1 MKTVAVLGAAYGG
14 NRAAQILAAGLPEG
28 WRVVLVDRNTHFNHV
43 YVMPRLAVL
52 PGHENKAF
60 VPYTR
65 VFWKNNTI
73 KESPHVLLHASV
85 VSVHPN
91 HAILSKAFPEHGL
104 PTTRLDFDYCVYAL
118 GSQLPDPLNLWGP
131 LPSLGVMKIPNPSY
145 NGTKKDSVA
154 WLKHNQKVVEEAPS
168 VLVVGGGALGIQF
181 ATDIADLYP
190 TKSVTL
196 LHSRH
201 RLMPAYDEELHLEV
215 LKGLESLNV
224 NVILGERLDLTSAND
239 ANAKLNE
246 RGQRVVRTVKGR
258 EIAADLVMLCTGQN
272 PNTSFLKS
280 MDPNTINPANN
291 LAHVLRTMQL
301 GVLTP
306 SKITSPHVATPA
318 EPELPVETEKVAV
331 AGLDTPEA
339 EVTAPVQS
347 PEEQLKAALEKI
359 SLAEE
364 EALEREKRGE
374 RSPSLSSSE
383 SDEEEEELVVEE
395 TKEEREWTPY
405 PHMFCVGDSADAF
418 GAIKAGHTAYWQG
431 EVAGRNIVR
440 LINNAALEEE
450 GKEGA
455 WEELED
461 YHSGPPAIKVTLG
474 MRKAAFQVRGVV
486 GAKDDGVDDLQAPI
500 IWTSWGYEI
509 NSDEDFAA

>member
-1 MKTVAVLGAAYGG
+1 MSSTKTIAVLGAAYGG
-14 NRAAQILAAGLPEG
+14 NRAAQILAANLPEG
-28 WRVVLVDRNTHFNHV
+28 WRIVLVDRNTHFNHV

-60 VPYTR
+60 LPYTR
-65 VFWKNNTI
+65 VFWKNNPI
-73 KESPHVLLHASV
+73 RESPHVLLHAHV
-85 VSVHPN
+85 LSVHPH
-91 HAILSKAFPEHGL
+91 HAILSKAFPEHGI
-104 PTTRLDFDYCVYAL
+104 PTTRLDFDYLVYAL

-131 LPSLGVMKIPNPSY
+131 LPSTGVVKIPNPSY
-145 NGTKKDSVA
+145 NGTKTDGVA

-181 ATDIADLYP
+181 ATDIANLYP

-224 NVILGERLDLTSAND
+224 NVILGERLDMDSASD
-239 ANAKLNE
+239 ANPKLNE
-246 RGQRVVRTVKGR
+246 RGQRVVRTLKGR
-258 EIAADLVMLCTGQN
+258 EISADLVMLCTGQK
-272 PNTSFLKS
+272 PNTDLLKS
-280 MDPNTINPANN
+280 MDESTINPANN

-306 SKITSPHVATPA
+306 SKIASPTVPTPPEPEVSLEPA
-318 EPELPVETEKVAV
+318 EVA
-331 AGLDTPEA
+331 LA
-339 EVTAPVQS
+339 EVTAPAQS

-359 SLAEE
+359 SLAEQ
-364 EALEREKRGE
+364 EALAAGSGSDSGSS
-374 RSPSLSSSE
+374 SPSIS
-383 SDEEEEELVVEE
+383 SDEEELEEQVQ
-395 TKEEREWTPY
+395 EREEPVEKWTPY
-405 PHMFCVGDSADAF
+405 PHIFCVGDSADAF

-440 LINNAALEEE
+440 MIKNASAVDEEE
-450 GKEGA
+450 P
-455 WEELED
+455 LED
-461 YHSGPPAIKVTLG
+461 YYPGPPAIKVSLG
-474 MRKAAFQVRGVV
+474 LRKAAFQVRGVV
-486 GAKDDGVDDLQAPI
+486 GVKDDGVDDLQAPI